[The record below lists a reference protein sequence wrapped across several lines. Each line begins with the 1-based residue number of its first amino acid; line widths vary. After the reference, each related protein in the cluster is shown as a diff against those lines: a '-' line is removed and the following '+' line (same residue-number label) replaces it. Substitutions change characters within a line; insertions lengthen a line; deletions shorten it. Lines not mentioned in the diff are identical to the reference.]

1 MYVRLH
7 DNTVKGV
14 VPRCV
19 VNIISYYDYKMYSTN
34 PKQIVLFAVAA
45 HSLYHFSVL
54 YPLQEDFDDSELI
67 FDLITVD
74 VTTII

>member
-1 MYVRLH
+1 MYVLLH

-54 YPLQEDFDDSELI
+54 YPL
-67 FDLITVD
+67 
-74 VTTII
+74 